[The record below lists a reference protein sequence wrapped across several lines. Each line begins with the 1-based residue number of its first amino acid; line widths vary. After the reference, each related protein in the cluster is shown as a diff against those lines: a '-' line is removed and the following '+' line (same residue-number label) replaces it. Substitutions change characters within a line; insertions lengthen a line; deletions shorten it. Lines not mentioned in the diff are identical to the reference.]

1 MPKITKR
8 KVMRNQPTYKFFK
21 NFGYAREGL
30 TEIFKNEK
38 SFRIEICIFLIATI
52 SLFFWKFN
60 LIFNL
65 FLIFSMAFVLV
76 CECLNSGLER
86 VTDLAS
92 PDYHALAKAAKDAGS
107 AAVMIANFLCG
118 SLWCVAI
125 GYKIWS

>member
-1 MPKITKR
+1 
-8 KVMRNQPTYKFFK
+8 MRNQPTYKFFK

-52 SLFFWKFN
+52 SLFFWKFD

-107 AAVMIANFLCG
+107 AAVMIANFLCV

-125 GYKIWS
+125 GYKIWG

>member
-8 KVMRNQPTYKFFK
+8 KVMRNQPDYKFFK

-30 TEIFKNEK
+30 AEIFKNEK

-52 SLFFWKFN
+52 SLFFWKFD

-118 SLWCVAI
+118 ALWCVAI
-125 GYKIWS
+125 GCKIWS

>member
-52 SLFFWKFN
+52 SLFFWKFD

-76 CECLNSGLER
+76 CECLNSAIER
-86 VTDLAS
+86 ITDLAS

-107 AAVMIANFLCG
+107 AAVMIANFLCVA
-118 SLWCVAI
+118 LWCVAI
-125 GYKIWS
+125 GCKIWG

>member
-1 MPKITKR
+1 
-8 KVMRNQPTYKFFK
+8 MRNQPDYKFFK

-52 SLFFWKFN
+52 SLFFWKFD

-76 CECLNSGLER
+76 CECLNSAIER

-92 PDYHALAKAAKDAGS
+92 PDYHVLAKAAKDAGS

-118 SLWCVAI
+118 ALWCVAI
-125 GYKIWS
+125 GYKIWG

>member
-1 MPKITKR
+1 
-8 KVMRNQPTYKFFK
+8 MRNQPTYKFFK

-30 TEIFKNEK
+30 AEIFKNEK
-38 SFRIEICIFLIATI
+38 SFRIEICIFLVASI
-52 SLFFWKFN
+52 SLFFWKFD

-76 CECLNSGLER
+76 CECLNSSLER

-118 SLWCVAI
+118 ALWCVAVC
-125 GYKIWS
+125 YKIWS

>member
-30 TEIFKNEK
+30 AEIFKNEK

-65 FLIFSMAFVLV
+65 FLIFSMTFVLV
-76 CECLNSGLER
+76 CECLNSAIER
-86 VTDLAS
+86 ITDLAS
-92 PDYHALAKAAKDAGS
+92 PDYHVLAKAAKDAGS
-107 AAVMIANFLCG
+107 AAVMVANFLCG
-118 SLWCVAI
+118 AFWCVAI
-125 GYKIWS
+125 YYKF

>member
-30 TEIFKNEK
+30 AEIFKNEK
-38 SFRIEICIFLIATI
+38 SFRIEICIFLVASI
-52 SLFFWKFN
+52 SLFFWKFD

-76 CECLNSGLER
+76 CECLNS
-86 VTDLAS
+86 S

-118 SLWCVAI
+118 ALWCVAI

>member
-1 MPKITKR
+1 
-8 KVMRNQPTYKFFK
+8 MRNQPTYKFFK

-30 TEIFKNEK
+30 AEIFKNEK

-52 SLFFWKFN
+52 SLFFWKFD

-92 PDYHALAKAAKDAGS
+92 PELSRPSKGGKGCWKCGRDDRKFLMWRALVRG
-107 AAVMIANFLCG
+107 
-118 SLWCVAI
+118 CVL
-125 GYKIWS
+125 